1 MIVDKLENIANYSE
15 IPADAVNFIRELT
28 DDIKL
33 GKYNIGLWSDVKNV
47 YQVAENM
54 IAIEDKYVDLKV
66 QGETARKIVE
76 ENYTWPKICDRYLD
90 MVKEF

>member
-1 MIVDKLENIANYSE
+1 
-15 IPADAVNFIRELT
+15 
-28 DDIKL
+28 
-33 GKYNIGLWSDVKNV
+33 
-47 YQVAENM
+47 M